1 MICDASTTD
10 KLLRKCQS
18 VLQQLTFQL
27 QYTPYSTDSATLLT
41 HFFKSFTVHTAKENG
56 ANSDTL
62 LEISC
67 YVLRKATHPNTHPHM
82 RTQLAAVSG
91 S

>member
-1 MICDASTTD
+1 MICDASTTG

-18 VLQQLTFQL
+18 VLQQLTFKL

-41 HFFKSFTVHTAKENG
+41 HFFKSCAVHTDKENG

-62 LEISC
+62 LEIPC
-67 YVLRKATHPNTHPHM
+67 YIFRKVTLPHM